1 MSVPAPPRQEER
13 GERRDRVTS
22 AVGAKAAVAAVESR
36 RGDKARTDV
45 QHPRGRERWM
55 DKVCGEQR
63 GGGEKEEEEE

>member
-1 MSVPAPPRQEER
+1 MSVPATPQQERRER
-13 GERRDRVTS
+13 RRDRVTS

-63 GGGEKEEEEE
+63 GGEGSKEEEE

>member
-1 MSVPAPPRQEER
+1 MSVPATPPRLER
-13 GERRDRVTS
+13 RERRDRVTS

-45 QHPRGRERWM
+45 QHPRGRKRWM

-63 GGGEKEEEEE
+63 GGTEKEEEEE